1 MVDVFCVPPDR
12 VAECWGAVE
21 GLIRPALENSITDFD
36 MVAAA
41 VCDGRMLLWLTFDGT
56 RVYSATVTQLSV
68 SNGKKFCT
76 IVACG
81 GSEMSRWIHLIER
94 IEQFARDEGCAS
106 IVIIGR
112 PGWKKILKQYNTKR
126 VTLEKELA

>member
-12 VAECWGAVE
+12 AADYWHAVE
-21 GLIRPALENSITDFD
+21 SLIRPALENSLTDFD
-36 MVAAA
+36 MVARA
-41 VCDGRMLLWLTFDGT
+41 VCNGEMLLWLTWDGT
-56 RVYSATVTQLSV
+56 RIYSATVTQLSV
-68 SNGKKFCT
+68 SNGKRFCT

-81 GSEMSRWIHLIER
+81 GSEMSRWIHLIDK

-112 PGWKKILKQYNTKR
+112 LGWQKAMSKYKAKR
-126 VTLEKELA
+126 VTLEKEF